1 MTRILSDRQKLLMTA
16 GIAGC
21 EVQTVVKFLRGGRIR
36 PSNRQRILAAM
47 KEVDWTPEI
56 TPTITPETSSE
67 G

>member
-1 MTRILSDRQKLLMTA
+1 MTA